1 MEEAQ
6 KAELLRLALKGAED
20 CLPQQLELL
29 QAICSL
35 DSGTG
40 NEAGNAAV
48 IALLLP
54 VLEELG
60 AQVERVPEPGLGTHL
75 VARWK
80 PDQPAKGRILLAAHL
95 DTVFGLGFAERYP
108 FHLEGD
114 WAHGLGA
121 GDCKSGVL
129 IALFGALILKRAGK
143 MPPWD
148 LTYLFTCD
156 EEIGSGSGSQLYRRE
171 AEGADYALVFEGGRE
186 HEGKS
191 CFVTS
196 RKGVILGSIEVKGRE
211 AHAGKAYLEGRSAVL
226 ELAHQI
232 IRLYS
237 FNDEERG
244 IFFNVAPISG
254 GRPNGVVAG
263 EARGE
268 FCCAGIPENRD
279 FPAIEA
285 ELKEMEQQVT
295 VDGCQVQVSYR
306 TLFPAMEASETNHR
320 AYILVE
326 RAAQLLGLRPEEIGD
341 PAATDAAYLST
352 YGVPTVDALS
362 AMAEGIH
369 TTEER
374 VSIPSIQQRTAL
386 CALVLGLLDEAL

>member
-20 CLPQQLELL
+20 CLPKQLELL

-40 NEAGNAAV
+40 NEAGNDAV

-54 VLEELG
+54 ILEELG
-60 AQVERVPEPGLGTHL
+60 AEVERVPEPGLGTHL

-80 PDQPAKGRILLAAHL
+80 PEHPKGRILLAAHL
-95 DTVFGLGFAERYP
+95 DTVFGLGFAARYP
-108 FHLEGD
+108 FHIEGD
-114 WAHGLGA
+114 WAYGLGA

-129 IALFGALILKRAGK
+129 IALFGALILKQAGR
-143 MPPWD
+143 MPPWE

-156 EEIGSGSGSQLYRRE
+156 EEIGSGSGSGLYRRE
-171 AEGADYALVFEGGRE
+171 AQGADYALVFEGGRE
-186 HEGKS
+186 REGKT

-237 FNDEERG
+237 LNDEERG

-279 FPAIEA
+279 FQPIASKLE
-285 ELKEMEQQVT
+285 EMAQHVT

-306 TLFPAMEASETNHR
+306 TLFPAMEASEANHE
-320 AYILVE
+320 AYLLVE

-341 PAATDAAYLST
+341 PSATDAAYLST

-374 VSIPSIQQRTAL
+374 VSISSIQQRTAL
-386 CALVLGLLDEAL
+386 CALLLGLLEA